1 MKKTLLSLFALATAA
16 VVSAQTTVYDLKFIG
31 TGDVTDETTVS
42 VTGGTFSG
50 TLREGKTGLIV
61 SQADYYAFKMQG
73 GDETFVC
80 TPTDGLQE
88 GDIISITG
96 FVSSGDAGK
105 SAIVKLSY
113 DDTDS
118 YAFPDEYDAETNN
131 GGFTD
136 LKEGGYNSGS
146 EPNTFTYKVPAA
158 ATKFLLKRNS
168 AGTGGATSAF
178 VISIVITRGAASG
191 ETPETPVEPDDSPI
205 NDIQIEAQ
213 VVAVEYFT
221 LAGAKVDEPVKGINI
236 VKTYYSDNTTTTTT
250 LVK

>member
-61 SQADYYAFKMQG
+61 SQNGYYAFKMQG
-73 GDETFVC
+73 GDSETFVC

-168 AGTGGATSAF
+168 AGTGSATSGF
-178 VISIVITRGAASG
+178 VVSVTVTRGAS
-191 ETPETPVEPDDSPI
+191 PETPGEGGDEEPNSISKVEAEVIS
-205 NDIQIEAQ
+205 
-213 VVAVEYFT
+213 VEYFT
-221 LAGAKVDEPVKGINI
+221 LTGVKVDEPTKGINI